1 MCRVSPIKTFP
12 RVEVNN
18 SVELTGLLWAEQEEG
33 GAGGVW
39 ETRLDRLP
47 GGEMLL
53 TRVDTEIQNQVPPMI
68 ISMWASKCLVQDRV

>member
-33 GAGGVW
+33 GAGRCVGDQVGQAAW
-39 ETRLDRLP
+39 
-47 GGEMLL
+47 GG
-53 TRVDTEIQNQVPPMI
+53 D
-68 ISMWASKCLVQDRV
+68 AAH